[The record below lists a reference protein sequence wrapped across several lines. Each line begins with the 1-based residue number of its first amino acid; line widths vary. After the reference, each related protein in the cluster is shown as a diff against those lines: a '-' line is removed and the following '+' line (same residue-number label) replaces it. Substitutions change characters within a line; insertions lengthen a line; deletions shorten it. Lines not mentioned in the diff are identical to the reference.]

1 MKELRQYIKEVLLEI
16 SSQYSVDTFEQ
27 DIKRKWSVLEEYA
40 RVKRQGLL
48 LENRELVLESR
59 LLIEGVWQSVKG
71 FFAAGA
77 KKAWNIA
84 QWLGKWAGK
93 LSGKALKILK
103 KVSGKLGEMI
113 VLAIKSLPGG
123 EMILE
128 FITTV
133 GTKIKEAIESI
144 KAKIGAL
151 IEPWIKSAKEKLI
164 KFFGDHVLKD
174 PETRAEF
181 LRAAGINESYRR
193 YIKRIIN
200 ESIIGTARGLSD
212 RVDGAKE
219 FDAIHRGK
227 KEIDPDAFRKKF
239 ADQFDHLF
247 KFWMKMVHQNPKK
260 YHKPLYESGVFT
272 FFGETGWGL
281 ALGSLIGLLSSGNLN
296 WNVMV
301 KYITS
306 FMRGIT
312 SGDDRPKGS
321 TSDRAGAFLFMGN
334 SGSGFDASLLQ
345 DLIKGIVGGS
355 NVEMILRAF
364 SFDPTAGEELL
375 KRLGHLIASG
385 VMKALRPSIKKGLEE
400 EAGEELEDDLIGEM
414 EGALGEAAAGILGVA
429 PEGGDNKEGEGD
441 KKGDGEK
448 DDSPD
453 KKKT

>member
-1 MKELRQYIKEVLLEI
+1 MQ
-16 SSQYSVDTFEQ
+16 SNHF
-27 DIKRKWSVLEEYA
+27 
-40 RVKRQGLL
+40 
-48 LENRELVLESR
+48 LV
-59 LLIEGVWQSVKG
+59 
-71 FFAAGA
+71 
-77 KKAWNIA
+77 
-84 QWLGKWAGK
+84 
-93 LSGKALKILK
+93 
-103 KVSGKLGEMI
+103 
-113 VLAIKSLPGG
+113 GG
-123 EMILE
+123 MILE

-133 GTKIKEAIESI
+133 GTKIKEAIGSI

-174 PETRAEF
+174 PETRADF

-193 YIKRIIN
+193 YIKSIIN
-200 ESIIGTARGLSD
+200 ESIIGTARGLKD
-212 RVDGAKE
+212 GFDGAKE
-219 FDAIHRGK
+219 FDAIRHGK

-260 YHKPLYESGVFT
+260 YHKPLYESGIFT

-296 WNVMV
+296 WDVMV
-301 KYITS
+301 TYITS

-364 SFDPTAGEELL
+364 SLDTTAGDELL

-385 VMKALRPSIKKGLEE
+385 VMKALKPSIKKGLEE
-400 EAGEELEDDLIGEM
+400 EAGEELQDDLMGEM
-414 EGALGEAAAGILGVA
+414 EGALGDAAAGILGVA
-429 PEGGDNKEGEGD
+429 PEGGDD

-448 DDSPD
+448 EGSSD